1 MNDYKIIDLIKYE
14 YLKIMNNDKYNQK
27 QKNIKYASLMTVVY
41 DGWRE
46 PLCSLY
52 ESHHQTA
59 S

>member
-1 MNDYKIIDLIKYE
+1 MYIFKFLKSLKLLRKEYLPDFDCFPKGKVIYYGQYKI
-14 YLKIMNNDKYNQK
+14 
-27 QKNIKYASLMTVVY
+27 VY